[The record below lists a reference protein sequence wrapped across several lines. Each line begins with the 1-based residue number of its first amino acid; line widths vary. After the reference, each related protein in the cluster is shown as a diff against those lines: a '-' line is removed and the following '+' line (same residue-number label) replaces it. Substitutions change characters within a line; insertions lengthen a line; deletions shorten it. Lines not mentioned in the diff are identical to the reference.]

1 MLSVSSSVC
10 CVTLLEVEAA
20 ESEVAAESDVAPEL
34 FVPDDVDAA
43 CDVEAFCALAPDPL
57 APDPLDPEFVLLP
70 AWELLDEFEGAA
82 ISAVLFVVL

>member
-1 MLSVSSSVC
+1 M
-10 CVTLLEVEAA
+10 TLLEVDAA

-57 APDPLDPEFVLLP
+57 DPEFVLLP